1 MGNDSVLVAAPC
13 EVDDSKSSSQGNKI
27 TGSSSEKNTT
37 TTISSPPTKSILFES
52 RDKALVLI
60 DVPRSL
66 EESQV
71 LAAETP
77 RRRIVSVEPPATPYA
92 TPEPRHGARNSH
104 QAASLSSPGAQL
116 AELMTTAAVQGA
128 LQDLVSSYPG
138 PFHLARFLGPPH
150 PPLISGL
157 PAHLPPKAEPLQ
169 GSIQQLRE
177 SFDASAPNF
186 DLVVLDPPWPNRSAR
201 RRTDKY
207 ATARNLNEMRE
218 LLLQI
223 PLASHLSPDSLVAVW
238 VTNKHS
244 IHDFLA
250 SPTGLFAA
258 WGLEVVTEWTWV
270 KVTTTGE
277 PLFDVESTW
286 RKPWEKL
293 IIAKRVGHKRPD
305 ALKPKVIVAVPD
317 VHSRKPNLRGLFQD
331 ILGESF
337 LGLEVF
343 ARNLTAG
350 WWGWGDQVLHFQQV
364 EHWSS
369 EDDV

>member
-1 MGNDSVLVAAPC
+1 MAIGNDLVLVAACC
-13 EVDDSKSSSQGNKI
+13 EGEGSSQGDNI
-27 TGSSSEKNTT
+27 PSSSS
-37 TTISSPPTKSILFES
+37 IPTNSILFES
-52 RDKALVLI
+52 RNKALVLI
-60 DVPRSL
+60 DIPRSL

-77 RRRIVSVEPPATPYA
+77 RRRIVSAEPPATPYA
-92 TPEPRHGARNSH
+92 TPEPRHGAHYSH
-104 QAASLSSPGAQL
+104 QAPSSSSPGAQL

-128 LQDLVSSYPG
+128 LQDLVSSHPG

-150 PPLISGL
+150 PPSISGL
-157 PAHLPPKAEPLQ
+157 PAHIPLKAEPLQ

-177 SFDASAPNF
+177 SFDASAPSF

-207 ATARNLNEMRE
+207 ATVRNLHEMRH

-223 PLASHLSPDSLVAVW
+223 PLAAHLSPDGLVAVW
-238 VTNKHS
+238 ITNKHS
-244 IHDFLA
+244 IHDFLV
-250 SPTGLFAA
+250 SPMGLFAA

-277 PLFDVESTW
+277 PLFDIESAW

-293 IIAKRVGHKRPD
+293 IIAKRRGRKRPD

-317 VHSRKPNLRGLFQD
+317 VHSRKPNLRGLFRD
-331 ILGESF
+331 MLGESF

-350 WWGWGDQVLHFQQV
+350 WWGWGDQVLHFQQA

-369 EDDV
+369 SDDV